1 MTGLKLTIY
10 ADAEAADVDVDADD
24 DANGEEGQGPN
35 DRVKGRACKDARG
48 GRTEGRSAPGAEK
61 TLTTSD
67 ITTLGQFC
75 ATIRIVNAASPEPK
89 LNDFMQLTDRRIWP

>member
-10 ADAEAADVDVDADD
+10 ADAEAADVDADHG
-24 DANGEEGQGPN
+24 ANGEEGQGPN

-75 ATIRIVNAASPEPK
+75 STIRIVNAASPEPK